1 MAPKKSPKSG
11 AGSPSKAKPMAD
23 HERAKAY
30 EEYYK
35 TLDADTLRGMC
46 KDGGHESKGTKAD
59 LVQRLSKPR
68 GNRARSG
75 SPIRMVT
82 DKLLPGKNLTKTQES
97 AVFAGAVAVL
107 LIALVLA
114 GLFYKEGGDANKVF
128 DHLGPVGA
136 TLKGFVGTAK
146 TAAASATGKK

>member
-1 MAPKKSPKSG
+1 MAPKKSGSPKS
-11 AGSPSKAKPMAD
+11 KPLGDAA
-23 HERAKAY
+23 RAKAY
-30 EEYYK
+30 KEYYS
-35 TLDADTLRGMC
+35 TLDKDTLAGMC
-46 KDGGHESKGTKAD
+46 KDAGHDTNGTKGD
-59 LVQRLSKPR
+59 LIERLSKPR

-82 DKLLPGKNLTKTQES
+82 DKLLAGKNLTKTQES

>member
-75 SPIRMVT
+75 SPLRMVT
-82 DKLLPGKNLTKTQES
+82 DHLAGHIDLTHKQEW
-97 AVFAGAVAVL
+97 AVFAGAAAVL
-107 LIALVLA
+107 VIAVVLA
-114 GLFYKEGGDANKVF
+114 SLFWKEGGDINKF
-128 DHLGPVGA
+128 LDHFGPVGDF
-136 TLKGFVGTAK
+136 LKGLVGKAK
-146 TAAASATGKK
+146 GAVASATGKK

>member
-75 SPIRMVT
+75 SPLRMVT
-82 DKLLPGKNLTKTQES
+82 DHLAGHIDLTHKQEW
-97 AVFAGAVAVL
+97 AVFAGAAAVL
-107 LIALVLA
+107 VIAVVLA
-114 GLFYKEGGDANKVF
+114 SLFWKEGGDIKKF
-128 DHLGPVGA
+128 LDHFGPVGDF
-136 TLKGFVGTAK
+136 LKGLVGKAK
-146 TAAASATGKK
+146 GAVASATGKK